1 MLSASFRNRDRESY
15 LRGLMAKKD
24 INKIMKARLD
34 EAEEAFKSSQQRN
47 ANTVDRRINWDI
59 ESDFEASTGATSD
72 SSGWDI
78 SIPNDVKEAGLEVLN
93 APTANTKRPRA
104 YTISYNSNTNT
115 LVIIMRSGA
124 WWQYNDV
131 TPNVWMGLKNSPS
144 TNDYLPVIEAA
155 CSSHHAA
162 DVDALSAGTK
172 ERLNYTAAI
181 ASRIQQGN
189 LTTLDDSLFGPRG

>member
-1 MLSASFRNRDRESY
+1 
-15 LRGLMAKKD
+15 MAKKD
-24 INKIMKARLD
+24 LNALMKQRLD
-34 EAEEAFKSSQQRN
+34 EAVQANKQRN
-47 ANTVDRRINWDI
+47 ANTVDRQVNWDI

-72 SSGWDI
+72 VSDWDI
-78 SIPNDVKEAGLEVLN
+78 SIPNDVSEAGLEVHN
-93 APTANTKRPRA
+93 APTANPKRPRA
-104 YTISYNSNTNT
+104 YTISYNSNTKT

-131 TPNVWMGLKNSPS
+131 ESNVWLGLKNSPS

-172 ERLNYTAAI
+172 ERLNYTASI
-181 ASRIQQGN
+181 ASRVQQGN
-189 LTTLDDSLFGPRG
+189 FPTLDDYLFSPRE